1 MCDWRTTCPVISHY
15 SPESRQIE
23 RTEQPVYYWTIKIVK
38 WVTATTSPVLLLV
51 KDNVLWTMVSFAA
64 RSSTSHHKERT
75 SSIYSAKHS
84 TDHPHHPQAFTTQ
97 GYAARTITSRMC
109 SGAQLSGLYFYLFKF
124 STSHNFLL
132 PPNNR
137 GDLGPRPFSHSP
149 APLIQHGHSA
159 LLLLSSSVWTTR
171 IFVFGMRESPSGRLE
186 LSRSAFHL
194 CHTKLDEQTY
204 IWLLAYLLCV
214 YVICG
219 SWFSIMILY
228 WVTDR

>member
-1 MCDWRTTCPVISHY
+1 MYYGLWCPSPLVRRHHITKNERVQYIPQNILPNTPTTPRPSLHKDTLLAPSHLACV
-15 SPESRQIE
+15 PELSSL
-23 RTEQPVYYWTIKIVK
+23 VYIFIYLNFPHL
-38 WVTATTSPVLLLV
+38 TT
-51 KDNVLWTMVSFAA
+51 F
-64 RSSTSHHKERT
+64 
-75 SSIYSAKHS
+75 
-84 TDHPHHPQAFTTQ
+84 
-97 GYAARTITSRMC
+97 
-109 SGAQLSGLYFYLFKF
+109 YF
-124 STSHNFLL
+124 

-171 IFVFGMRESPSGRLE
+171 IFVFGMRESPFGRLE

-219 SWFSIMILY
+219 S
-228 WVTDR
+228 